1 MQKKEK
7 ENVYISDKKEDMR
20 VMGRTKEY
28 IEREK
33 MLLRGSRESVTLL
46 IKLRN
51 NFKDKIKTI

>member
-1 MQKKEK
+1 
-7 ENVYISDKKEDMR
+7 MR
-20 VMGRTKEY
+20 VMGRNEEY

-33 MLLRGSRESVTLL
+33 MLWRGSRESVTLQ